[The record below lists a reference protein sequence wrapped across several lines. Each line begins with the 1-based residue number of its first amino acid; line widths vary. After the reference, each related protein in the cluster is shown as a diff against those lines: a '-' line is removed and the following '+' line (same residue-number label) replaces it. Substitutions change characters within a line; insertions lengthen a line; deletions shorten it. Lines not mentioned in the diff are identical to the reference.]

1 MDGLGSLVTAGGKAF
16 LIALFFFF
24 FSYSNRKQGHE
35 DRVKSLK
42 KKEERK

>member
-16 LIALFFFF
+16 LIALFFLIQIE
-24 FSYSNRKQGHE
+24 SKDIE

-42 KKEERK
+42 KKEEKLHNF

>member
-16 LIALFFFF
+16 LIALFFF